1 MGGPVATHMKC
12 CPAHLNS
19 CPTSTRTMKNP
30 LPWQKK
36 VMCKIRPR
44 NQGAV
49 LAQGGSWTRGGG
61 GTAWTR
67 GVPSATLSH
76 PRGRTKGCVI
86 MFGTFNACRGGGG
99 HSEGL
104 WLQLRLLEC
113 WMHRGSCDTEQSD
126 GAK

>member
-1 MGGPVATHMKC
+1 MCDCDWLMTQGGPVATHMKC

-36 VMCKIRPR
+36 VMWKIRPR

-61 GTAWTR
+61 
-67 GVPSATLSH
+67 VMVSSA
-76 PRGRTKGCVI
+76 V
-86 MFGTFNACRGGGG
+86 
-99 HSEGL
+99 
-104 WLQLRLLEC
+104 LRKEEL
-113 WMHRGSCDTEQSD
+113 
-126 GAK
+126 